1 MKPSQTRYACCNH
14 HLPAFPQTDDP
25 VWEKAPPVELLEVE
39 SGKRPFLRTE
49 FQLLR
54 DDQEK
59 AFYLKIT
66 AEDDEVRS
74 NYRLHDETL
83 YTQDVFELFI
93 AEEGDLSTYREIEV
107 SPFDVTF
114 TGTIHFDEDGT
125 RHLNMDWELPG
136 FITKTYY
143 NEAAHQT
150 VSIWKM
156 PYAAFSAEPKPG
168 TPWRFN
174 VFRVDH
180 SRRGEELQ
188 AWQHTGARNFH
199 VPERF
204 AWLDFIQ

>member
-1 MKPSQTRYACCNH
+1 M
-14 HLPAFPQTDDP
+14 
-25 VWEKAPPVELLEVE
+25 
-39 SGKRPFLRTE
+39 
-49 FQLLR
+49 
-54 DDQEK
+54 
-59 AFYLKIT
+59 
-66 AEDDEVRS
+66 RS
-74 NYRLHDETL
+74 SHAD
-83 YTQDVFELFI
+83 
-93 AEEGDLSTYREIEV
+93 
-107 SPFDVTF
+107 FDVTF

-136 FITKTYY
+136 FMTKTHC

-150 VSIWKM
+150 ISIWKM